1 MAFNGAN
8 FTLTGDIGWSCS
20 CLDPGRAVTGS
31 WCGMARWALGR
42 VVAAAEPPGAG
53 AGARSQLH
61 RCYGNLGAIPGES
74 QKSTAKLTSSWQAAP
89 RAVGPRLAEGC
100 LIYGKYSRGFQE
112 LSRCTR
118 WRGSWWHGGIPM
130 QGCTDTEGST
140 SPGTEGLCH
149 PTWRRDSGC
158 LWLLVSPSPSPQPLS
173 GLRWGKRSGGK
184 PGKKC
189 QGRQGRDSSMPSN
202 AAVKQRALG
211 NSACWIVAQD
221 YLGAPLCCSCTK
233 ASHLAKISSVSRHCS

>member
-112 LSRCTR
+112 LSHCTR
-118 WRGSWWHGGIPM
+118 WRGSWWHGGDPDAGVHGHRGQHKPWH
-130 QGCTDTEGST
+130 QGF
-140 SPGTEGLCH
+140 
-149 PTWRRDSGC
+149 
-158 LWLLVSPSPSPQPLS
+158 VSPRLAQGQRVPVAAGVTVPITAASVGAETGQAQ
-173 GLRWGKRSGGK
+173 RWETREEM
-184 PGKKC
+184 PGPA
-189 QGRQGRDSSMPSN
+189 RP
-202 AAVKQRALG
+202 
-211 NSACWIVAQD
+211 
-221 YLGAPLCCSCTK
+221 
-233 ASHLAKISSVSRHCS
+233 